1 MSKYIAFDIDD
12 KVHKQMKRY
21 LVNLDEEKTI
31 KSYITELI
39 ERDLKSKSFLRE
51 KEDEEEF

>member
-1 MSKYIAFDIDD
+1 
-12 KVHKQMKRY
+12 MKRY